1 MDRLPALA
9 AAAALAGL
17 AVSACDKPDPPP
29 TPSRVEGAK
38 VRQSTG
44 GSAAG
49 FCDVHVA
56 DDSGPALTPPPL
68 AGPPLA
74 TQAPRHWRWLN
85 VWATWCKP
93 CVEEV
98 PRLMRWRDR
107 LGAAG
112 HPVDLAF
119 VSVDDSSADVDAF
132 RKLHP
137 EMPDSPRL
145 ADPSKQGA
153 FFATLGLDGASPI
166 PIHVFVSPSG
176 HVRCA
181 RAGAVSEQ
189 DYPAIERLLGE

>member
-9 AAAALAGL
+9 AAF
-17 AVSACDKPDPPP
+17 AVVVGACDRDSPAP

-38 VRQSTG
+38 VRQNKG
-44 GSAAG
+44 ASAAG

-56 DDSGPALTPPPL
+56 DDSGAALALPPL
-68 AGPPLA
+68 AGPSLA
-74 TQAPRHWRWLN
+74 AQARGHWRWLN

-98 PRLMRWRDR
+98 PRLTRWRDR
-107 LGAAG
+107 LAAAG
-112 HPVDLAF
+112 RPVDLAF
-119 VSVDDSSADVDAF
+119 VSVDDSSDDVAAF

-153 FFATLGLDGASPI
+153 FFTALGLDVASPI
-166 PIHVFVSPSG
+166 PIHVFVSPAG
-176 HVRCA
+176 HVRCV

>member
-1 MDRLPALA
+1 MDRLPVV
-9 AAAALAGL
+9 AAAALL
-17 AVSACDKPDPPP
+17 ALACDKGEAPAP

-38 VRQSTG
+38 VRQNTG
-44 GSAAG
+44 ANTAG

-56 DDSGPALTPPPL
+56 GDSGPALALPPL
-68 AGPPLA
+68 DGPPLA
-74 TQAPRHWRWLN
+74 AQTPGHWRWAN

-98 PRLMRWRDR
+98 PRLRRWRDR
-107 LGAAG
+107 LVAAG

-119 VSVDDSSADVDAF
+119 VSVDDSTDDVAAF

-153 FFATLGLDGASPI
+153 FFTALGLDGASSI

-176 HVRCA
+176 HVRCV

-189 DYPAIERLLGE
+189 DYPAIERLVGE

>member
-1 MDRLPALA
+1 MDRLPAV
-9 AAAALAGL
+9 AALAFLPL
-17 AVSACDKPDPPP
+17 AALSCGKDSPAP

-38 VRQSTG
+38 VRVNTG
-44 GSAAG
+44 ATTAA
-49 FCDVHVA
+49 FCDVHAA
-56 DDSGPALTPPPL
+56 DDSRPGPVLPPL
-68 AGPPLA
+68 DGPPLA
-74 TQAPRHWRWLN
+74 AQAPGHWRWLN

-98 PRLMRWRDR
+98 PRLTRWRDK
-107 LGAAG
+107 LAAAG

-119 VSVDDSSADVDAF
+119 VSVDDSSDDVASF

-145 ADPSKQGA
+145 ANPSKQGA
-153 FFATLGLDGASPI
+153 FFTALGLDTASPI

-189 DYPAIERLLGE
+189 DYPAIERLFGE

>member
-9 AAAALAGL
+9 TVALAL
-17 AVSACDKPDPPP
+17 ATLACGKDSPAP

-38 VRQSTG
+38 VRLNTG
-44 GSAAG
+44 SNTAT
-49 FCDVHVA
+49 FCDVHA
-56 DDSGPALTPPPL
+56 TDDSRPALVLPPL
-68 AGPPLA
+68 DGPPVA
-74 TQAPRHWRWLN
+74 AQAPGHWRWLN

-98 PRLMRWRDR
+98 PRLTRWRDK
-107 LGAAG
+107 LAAAG

-119 VSVDDSSADVDAF
+119 VSVDDSSGDVDAF

-145 ADPSKQGA
+145 ANPSKQGV
-153 FFATLGLDGASPI
+153 FFTALGLDAASPI

-176 HVRCA
+176 RVRCA

-189 DYPAIERLLGE
+189 DYPAIERLVGE